1 MGFWGG
7 GMAGGWSAPVIGRGG
22 PASMRLRR
30 SIDGWDEDE
39 LGKVYDHA
47 VVVRLARY
55 LAPYKKQ
62 AALAL
67 LGMLL
72 FAVASY
78 VQPLLIGIAF
88 SRFIAKGNIMGL
100 NVLGIAFVT
109 LALFGWGA
117 QYLQLANT
125 GYIGH
130 RVLYTLRTQMF
141 DHLQK
146 LSLRFYD
153 DNEVGRIM
161 SRLTSDVVV
170 LQDLLTTGIL
180 TILADIV
187 GLALIVFFL
196 FIQDVQLALLTIL
209 VVPVLVVAMVVWQAR
224 ARRAFFEVRQAIAV
238 VNADLQEN
246 VSGVRVVQALS
257 REDENLRRFD
267 SVNLANLS
275 VNIQAGR
282 LQAVVMPLV
291 EILAAAAT
299 ATVIVVG
306 GGRIL
311 GGSLDPVVG
320 VGFILSFTL
329 YIQRFFDPVRD
340 LVLQYTQLQRAMAG
354 GQRIFEVLDTK
365 PDIVDAE
372 GAADPDE
379 IQGEVRFE
387 NVSFAYVP
395 GVEVLRDINLRVKPG
410 ETVALV
416 GPTGAGK
423 TTLTSLLC
431 RFYDVTRGRI
441 LVDGHD
447 IREIKRQSL
456 TRRLGLVLQEPFL
469 FSGTVRENI
478 RYGRLEATDEEVEEA
493 AKVVGAHDFIRR
505 LEKGYDTE
513 LYERGQNLSAGQRQL
528 ISFAR
533 AVLAQPRILVLDEAT
548 ANVDSRTEMII
559 QRALKKLLKGRT
571 AFVIAHRLSTVRGAD
586 RVVVLQNGRIAEM
599 GRHEELLANNGL
611 YANLYRMTYESA
623 PQRGDGERPAQPG
636 SGQLAPS

>member
-1 MGFWGG
+1 MAFWGG
-7 GMAGGWSAPVIGRGG
+7 GMAGGWSAPVTGRGG

-47 VVVRLARY
+47 VVARLGRY

-88 SRFIAKGNIMGL
+88 SRFIARGNIMGL
-100 NVLGIAFVT
+100 NMLGLAFVA
-109 LALFGWGA
+109 LALLGWGA

-187 GLALIVFFL
+187 GLTLIVFFL
-196 FIQDVQLALLTIL
+196 FIQDVQLALLALL
-209 VVPVLVVAMVVWQAR
+209 VVPVLVITMIVWQMR

-306 GGRIL
+306 GRRIL
-311 GGSLDPVVG
+311 GGSLDPIVG

-354 GQRIFEVLDTK
+354 GQRIFEVLDTQ
-365 PDIVDAE
+365 PDVVDAE
-372 GAADPDE
+372 DAADPEE
-379 IQGEVRFE
+379 IQGDVRFE

-395 GVEVLRDINLRVKPG
+395 SVEVLRDIDLHVRPG

-431 RFYDVTRGRI
+431 RFYDVTGGRI
-441 LVDGHD
+441 LIDGRD
-447 IREIKRQSL
+447 IREIRRQSL
-456 TRRLGLVLQEPFL
+456 TRRLGLVLQDPFL
-469 FSGTVRENI
+469 FSGTVRDNI

-586 RVVVLQNGRIAEM
+586 RVVVLQDGRIAEM
-599 GRHEELLANNGL
+599 GRHEELLAADGL

-623 PQRGDGERPAQPG
+623 PERGDGERPTQP
-636 SGQLAPS
+636 